1 MSRHLFMRTIRA
13 AAIAAVAFVGSL
25 AAGGNS
31 AKAQDYC
38 GPYSR
43 PDLFYNY
50 YVPPVS
56 CGGYGGVGAELYLC
70 PRPTPPLVGHTYITY
85 QPLYPHEFMYGHHRT
100 YHRYYNGGQ
109 GLNRTCVTYRPAI
122 LPWKD

>member
-13 AAIAAVAFVGSL
+13 AAIAAVAIVGSIV
-25 AAGGNS
+25 AGGNT
-31 AKAQDYC
+31 AKAQDFC

-85 QPLYPHEFMYGHHRT
+85 QPLYPHEFLYRHHRT
-100 YHRYYNGGQ
+100 YYRDNGPYAG
-109 GLNRTCVTYRPAI
+109 VTKT
-122 LPWKD
+122 WVCWW